1 MQDQRL
7 FSPYTL
13 FMLLLMKEHMDT
25 FITIHTEFIELK
37 ITLLERLHLKIFSY
51 FLTLYLK
58 WWNVLK
64 LIYRHIIW
72 IHCYQ
77 QKQLKNWID
86 ISSGPID
93 TPDVASHCTALRC
106 NRRSLHVPS
115 TIFESYQHLNLFL
128 ILNDTRCC
136 IALHPQSCI
145 ALHCIALHC
154 SPRVAL
160 HCMIPD
166 VALHCIA
173 APELHCI
180 ALQPQISPCS
190 LSCIHQYLN
199 LINIWNSFI
208 SDWHYLQKSLTV
220 STSSTFVQMRI
231 NIFKKSLT
239 L

>member
-1 MQDQRL
+1 MHQMCAVKPKLNPNQNRL
-7 FSPYTL
+7 LQGRWMWKGNRTQNPLAVNCLT
-13 FMLLLMKEHMDT
+13 
-25 FITIHTEFIELK
+25 
-37 ITLLERLHLKIFSY
+37 RLTK
-51 FLTLYLK
+51 
-58 WWNVLK
+58 LK
-64 LIYRHIIW
+64 LNSILVKLFQSSSFQRFLNLLHS
-72 IHCYQ
+72 
-77 QKQLKNWID
+77 KDFLAAVVKNWID